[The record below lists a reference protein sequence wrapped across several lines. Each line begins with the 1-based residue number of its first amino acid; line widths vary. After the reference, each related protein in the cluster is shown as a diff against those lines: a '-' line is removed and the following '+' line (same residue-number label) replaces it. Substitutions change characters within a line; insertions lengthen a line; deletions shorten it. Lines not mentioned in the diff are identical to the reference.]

1 MCVTQQTADVEPG
14 GYRRPAFIRQGP
26 MVATITIAPTTTG
39 KIEERRAFVAELQGQ
54 RRIERALWQRRRRIA
69 RQVITLV
76 EWEPA

>member
-1 MCVTQQTADVEPG
+1 
-14 GYRRPAFIRQGP
+14 